1 MQKKYC
7 QINTYYAISS
17 RNQAFLINQ
26 GKMETTNSRPTL
38 KVPFHECDLLFEL
51 PQLKRKEQTW
61 LFQQQRISCN
71 ENV

>member
-1 MQKKYC
+1 MQKYC
-7 QINTYYAISS
+7 QINTYYAIPS
-17 RNQAFLINQ
+17 RSQAFLINR

-38 KVPFHECDLLFEL
+38 KVPFNECDLLFEL

-61 LFQQQRISCN
+61 LFQQQRKSGI